1 MWGGASS
8 DVATSEEIYR
18 APFLCSLDS
27 IVFVN
32 DLGNCQTSRN
42 RQNLNRVRLWL
53 EHMKQLTYWTEY
65 VWSLIPRV
73 PNNNAFSR
81 ISRETKSPLLGNPP
95 TRSPKL
101 LPSDR
106 IGT

>member
-1 MWGGASS
+1 MKRLFGQVGGKT
-8 DVATSEEIYR
+8 DGVTDQMR
-18 APFLCSLDS
+18 GTLK
-27 IVFVN
+27 
-32 DLGNCQTSRN
+32 
-42 RQNLNRVRLWL
+42 L
-53 EHMKQLTYWTEY
+53 EHRKQLTYWTEY

-73 PNNNAFSR
+73 PSNNAFSR